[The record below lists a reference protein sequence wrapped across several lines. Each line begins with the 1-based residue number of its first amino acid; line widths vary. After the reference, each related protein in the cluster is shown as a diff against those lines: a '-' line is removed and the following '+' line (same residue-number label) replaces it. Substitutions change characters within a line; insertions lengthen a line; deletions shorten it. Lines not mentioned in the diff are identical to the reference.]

1 LPWPPGVALARRS
14 SPTRDVLCIPQDRG
28 SFRVEKDVAD
38 LYVLAH
44 RDYGPITT
52 FVSRE
57 AAEEELE
64 RVFGDEPTWVG
75 TLTVE
80 PFELVVEDAG

>member
-1 LPWPPGVALARRS
+1 
-14 SPTRDVLCIPQDRG
+14 
-28 SFRVEKDVAD
+28 VAD

-57 AAEEELE
+57 AAEKELE

-80 PFELVVEDAG
+80 PFELVVEDVG